1 MFQAELRVATGK
13 QMGSVIPLPVGKFLV
28 GREEDCHLR
37 PNSDLVS
44 RHHCVFTSDEYSIR
58 LRDLGS
64 TNGTFVNGERIRG
77 QVILKEGDRVVIGK
91 LEFDV
96 VVRDPSMEETSTS
109 LSGSTQTDMPKPA
122 AAPEPMP
129 AEQASSE
136 TMIEMPTANYAA
148 PGMGDT
154 AFAGMPQQPGMGMYG
169 QPPLGYPPQYPMQYG
184 YPGYQMPQMPGYY
197 QQPMAYPPMGMY
209 PGVAPQMMPA
219 QGMPASSTTAEPAA
233 TEAPQIEIR
242 LPDPETTG
250 AKPPEPKPAAPA
262 GQSGD
267 KPVSM
272 RDTAA
277 DIINKYRTRP
287 PAG

>member
-13 QMGSVIPLPVGKFLV
+13 QMGSVISLPVGKFLV

-44 RHHCVFTSDEYSIR
+44 RHHCVFTSDEFSIR

-109 LSGSTQTDMPKPA
+109 LEQGTQTGVAKPA
-122 AAPEPMP
+122 AQPEPIS
-129 AEQASSE
+129 AEGAASE
-136 TMIEMPTANYAA
+136 TMVELPTSNFPVA
-148 PGMGDT
+148 GDT
-154 AFAGMPQQPGMGMYG
+154 AFPGMPQPNMGMYG
-169 QPPLGYPPQYPMQYG
+169 QPPLGYPPQYPPMQYG

-197 QQPMAYPPMGMY
+197 PQQPMPYPPMGMY
-209 PGVAPQMMPA
+209 PGMQPQMMPG
-219 QGMPASSTTAEPAA
+219 QGMPAASAVAEPAVDA
-233 TEAPQIEIR
+233 APAIEIR

-250 AKPPEPKPAAPA
+250 AKAPEPKPVAPA
-262 GQSGD
+262 GDGS

>member
-13 QMGSVIPLPVGKFLV
+13 QMGSVIALPVGKFLV

-91 LEFDV
+91 LEFDMV
-96 VVRDPSMEETSTS
+96 IRDPSMEETSTN
-109 LSGSTQTDMPKPA
+109 LSQATQTDVSQP
-122 AAPEPMP
+122 AAPEPIS
-129 AEQASSE
+129 AEKAASE
-136 TMIEMPTANYAA
+136 TLVELPTSSYSATVTSDTAFPGMP
-148 PGMGDT
+148 PGMG
-154 AFAGMPQQPGMGMYG
+154 QPGMYG
-169 QPPLGYPPQYPMQYG
+169 QPPLGYPQQYAPMQFG
-184 YPGYQMPQMPGYY
+184 YPGYQMPGYY
-197 QQPMAYPPMGMY
+197 QQPMGYPQPMGMY
-209 PGVAPQMMPA
+209 PQMAPQMMPP
-219 QGMPASSTTAEPAA
+219 QGMPATATVA
-233 TEAPQIEIR
+233 EAPAVDSGPEIR

-250 AKPPEPKPAAPA
+250 AKPPEPKPAAA
-262 GQSGD
+262 GDGS

-272 RDTAA
+272 RDTASE
-277 DIINKYRTRP
+277 IINKYRTRP

>member
-13 QMGSVIPLPVGKFLV
+13 QTGSVIPLPVGKFLV

-44 RHHCVFTSDEYSIR
+44 RHHCVFTLDEYSIR

-77 QVILKEGDRVVIGK
+77 QVVLKEGDRVVIGK
-91 LEFDV
+91 LEFDMV
-96 VVRDPSMEETSTS
+96 IRDPSMEETTTN
-109 LSGSTQTDMPKPA
+109 LAQATQTEVIKPA
-122 AAPEPMP
+122 TPEPIP
-129 AEQASSE
+129 AEKAASE
-136 TMIEMPTANYAA
+136 TLVEMPTTNYVATVA
-148 PGMGDT
+148 GDT
-154 AFAGMPQQPGMGMYG
+154 AFPGMPPGMGQPGMYG
-169 QPPLGYPPQYPMQYG
+169 QPPMGYPPQYPPMQFG
-184 YPGYQMPQMPGYY
+184 YPGYQMPGYY
-197 QQPMAYPPMGMY
+197 QQPMAYPQMGMY
-209 PGVAPQMMPA
+209 PGMAPPMMPP
-219 QGMPASSTTAEPAA
+219 QGMPATATVTEPAA
-233 TEAPQIEIR
+233 AVDAGPEIR

-250 AKPPEPKPAAPA
+250 AKPPEPKPIAPA
-262 GQSGD
+262 GDGAA
-267 KPVSM
+267 PVSM

>member
-13 QMGSVIPLPVGKFLV
+13 QMGSVISLPVGKFIV

-44 RHHCVFTSDEYSIR
+44 RHHCVFTSDEFSIR

-64 TNGTFVNGERIRG
+64 TNGTYVNGERIRG

-91 LEFDV
+91 LEFDMV
-96 VVRDPSMEETSTS
+96 IRDPSMEETATN
-109 LSGSTQTDMPKPA
+109 LGGSTQTDVTKPEVAEPISAEKA
-122 AAPEPMP
+122 A
-129 AEQASSE
+129 SE
-136 TMIEMPTANYAA
+136 TLVEMPTGMA
-148 PGMGDT
+148 PGGDT
-154 AFAGMPQQPGMGMYG
+154 AFPGMPQQNMGMYG
-169 QPPLGYPPQYPMQYG
+169 QPPLGYPPQYAPMQFG
-184 YPGYQMPQMPGYY
+184 YPGYQMPGYY

-209 PGVAPQMMPA
+209 PGMAPQMMPG
-219 QGMPASSTTAEPAA
+219 QGMPASSTVAEPPIDV
-233 TEAPQIEIR
+233 TSTVEMR

-250 AKPPEPKPAAPA
+250 AKPPEPKPAAA
-262 GQSGD
+262 GGD
-267 KPVSM
+267 GKANM

>member
-13 QMGSVIPLPVGKFLV
+13 QMGSVISLPVGKFIV

-44 RHHCVFTSDEYSIR
+44 RHHCVFTSDEYSVR

-96 VVRDPSMEETSTS
+96 VVRDPSMEETATN
-109 LSGSTQTDMPKPA
+109 LGQATQTEVTKPTS
-122 AAPEPMP
+122 PEPIS
-129 AEQASSE
+129 AEKAASE
-136 TMIEMPTANYAA
+136 TLVEMPTGDYAGA
-148 PGMGDT
+148 GDT
-154 AFAGMPQQPGMGMYG
+154 AFPGMPQPNMGMYG
-169 QPPLGYPPQYPMQYG
+169 QPPLGYPPQYAPMQFG
-184 YPGYQMPQMPGYY
+184 YPGYQMPGYY
-197 QQPMAYPPMGMY
+197 QQPMGYPPMGMY
-209 PGVAPQMMPA
+209 PGMAPQMMPGQA
-219 QGMPASSTTAEPAA
+219 MPASSTVAEP
-233 TEAPQIEIR
+233 TVDVSSTVEMR

-250 AKPPEPKPAAPA
+250 AKPPEPKPAAT
-262 GQSGD
+262 GGD
-267 KPVSM
+267 GKATM

>member
-91 LEFDV
+91 LEFDM

-109 LSGSTQTDMPKPA
+109 LSQATQTDVTKPISPPES
-122 AAPEPMP
+122 APVE
-129 AEQASSE
+129 AASSE
-136 TMIEMPTANYAA
+136 TMVEMPTGNYA
-148 PGMGDT
+148 GDT
-154 AFAGMPQQPGMGMYG
+154 AFPGAPQPQPGMGMYG
-169 QPPLGYPPQYPMQYG
+169 QPPLGYPPQYPPMQYG
-184 YPGYQMPQMPGYY
+184 YPGYQMPGYY
-197 QQPMAYPPMGMY
+197 QQPMGYPPMGMY
-209 PGVAPQMMPA
+209 PGMPPQMMPP
-219 QGMPASSTTAEPAA
+219 QGMPATATI
-233 TEAPQIEIR
+233 TEQDLGVEGSQPEIR

-250 AKPPEPKPAAPA
+250 AKPPEPKAAAPA
-262 GQSGD
+262 GDGS

>member
-13 QMGSVIPLPVGKFLV
+13 QMGSVISLPVGKFLV

-44 RHHCVFTSDEYSIR
+44 RHHCVFTSDEYSVR

-109 LSGSTQTDMPKPA
+109 LSQATQTDVSKPA
-122 AAPEPMP
+122 APAEPEPLP
-129 AEQASSE
+129 EAQAHSE
-136 TMIEMPTANYAA
+136 TLIEMPTAAYGA

-154 AFAGMPQQPGMGMYG
+154 AFPGMAQPNMGMYG
-169 QPPLGYPPQYPMQYG
+169 QPPLGYPQQYPMQYG
-184 YPGYQMPQMPGYY
+184 YPGYQMPGYY

-209 PGVAPQMMPA
+209 PGMSPQMMPA
-219 QGMPASSTTAEPAA
+219 AGMPASSTVAEPVGE
-233 TEAPQIEIR
+233 EAPVFEMR

-250 AKPPEPKPAAPA
+250 AKPPEPKPAPAP
-262 GQSGD
+262 GD
-267 KPVSM
+267 PNKPASM

>member
-91 LEFDV
+91 LEFDMV
-96 VVRDPSMEETSTS
+96 IRDPSMEETSTS
-109 LSGSTQTDMPKPA
+109 LSQATQTDVVQPA
-122 AAPEPMP
+122 VPEPIS
-129 AEQASSE
+129 AEKAASE
-136 TMIEMPTANYAA
+136 TLAEMPTSYSATVTS
-148 PGMGDT
+148 DT
-154 AFAGMPQQPGMGMYG
+154 AFPGMQPGMAQPGMYG
-169 QPPLGYPPQYPMQYG
+169 QPPLGYPPQYAPMQYG
-184 YPGYQMPQMPGYY
+184 YPGYQMPGYY
-197 QQPMAYPPMGMY
+197 QQPMGYPQQMGMY
-209 PGVAPQMMPA
+209 PGMAPQMMPP
-219 QGMPASSTTAEPAA
+219 QGMPATATIAEPPVAVDA
-233 TEAPQIEIR
+233 GPEVR

-250 AKPPEPKPAAPA
+250 AKPPEPKPAAAA
-262 GQSGD
+262 GDGS

-272 RDTAA
+272 RDTASE
-277 DIINKYRTRP
+277 IINKYRTRP

>member
-13 QMGSVIPLPVGKFLV
+13 QMGSVISLPVGKFLV

-64 TNGTFVNGERIRG
+64 TNGTFVNGEKIRG

-91 LEFDV
+91 LEFDMV
-96 VVRDPSMEETSTS
+96 IRDPSMEETATN
-109 LSGSTQTDMPKPA
+109 LGQATQTEVTKPA
-122 AAPEPMP
+122 VPEPISP
-129 AEQASSE
+129 EHAASE
-136 TMIEMPTANYAA
+136 TLVEMPTGNY
-148 PGMGDT
+148 GGSGDT
-154 AFAGMPQQPGMGMYG
+154 AFPGMPQPNMGMYG
-169 QPPLGYPPQYPMQYG
+169 QPPLGYPPQYAPMQFG
-184 YPGYQMPQMPGYY
+184 YPGYQMPGYY
-197 QQPMAYPPMGMY
+197 QQPMGYPPMGMY
-209 PGVAPQMMPA
+209 PGMAPQMMPNP
-219 QGMPASSTTAEPAA
+219 GMPASSTVAEPPVDVSS
-233 TEAPQIEIR
+233 TVEMR

-250 AKPPEPKPAAPA
+250 AKPPEPKPA
-262 GQSGD
+262 STGD
-267 KPVSM
+267 GKANM

>member
-91 LEFDV
+91 LEFDM

-109 LSGSTQTDMPKPA
+109 LAQATQTDVVKPVQ
-122 AAPEPMP
+122 PEQIPL
-129 AEQASSE
+129 EQAHSE
-136 TMIEMPTANYAA
+136 TMVEMPTSSYAA
-148 PGMGDT
+148 TTVGDT
-154 AFAGMPQQPGMGMYG
+154 AFGGMPQPGMGMYG
-169 QPPLGYPPQYPMQYG
+169 QPPLGYPQQYPPMQYG
-184 YPGYQMPQMPGYY
+184 YPGYQMPGYY
-197 QQPMAYPPMGMY
+197 QQPMGYPQMGMY
-209 PGVAPQMMPA
+209 PGMPPQMMPP
-219 QGMPASSTTAEPAA
+219 QGMPATATVMEPEVAA
-233 TEAPQIEIR
+233 ENSGLETR

-250 AKPPEPKPAAPA
+250 AKAPEPKPAAAP
-262 GQSGD
+262 GD
-267 KPVSM
+267 GSKPVSM

>member
-13 QMGSVIPLPVGKFLV
+13 QMGSVISLPVGKFLV

-96 VVRDPSMEETSTS
+96 VMRDPSMEETSTN
-109 LSGSTQTDMPKPA
+109 LSHATQTEVIQPA
-122 AAPEPMP
+122 AAPEPIP

-136 TMIEMPTANYAA
+136 TMVEMPTGNYAA
-148 PGMGDT
+148 AGMGDT
-154 AFAGMPQQPGMGMYG
+154 AFPGMAQPPMGMYG
-169 QPPLGYPPQYPMQYG
+169 QPPLGYPPQYPPPMQYG
-184 YPGYQMPQMPGYY
+184 YPGYQMPGYY
-197 QQPMAYPPMGMY
+197 QQPMGYPPMGMY
-209 PGVAPQMMPA
+209 PGMAPQMMPGQA
-219 QGMPASSTTAEPAA
+219 MPASSTVAEPAVESA
-233 TEAPQIEIR
+233 AVEIR

-250 AKPPEPKPAAPA
+250 AKAPEPKPAAPA
-262 GQSGD
+262 GDGS

>member
-13 QMGSVIPLPVGKFLV
+13 QMGSVISLPVGKFIV

-64 TNGTFVNGERIRG
+64 TNGTYVNGERIRG

-91 LEFDV
+91 LEFDMV
-96 VVRDPSMEETSTS
+96 IRDPSMEETATN
-109 LSGSTQTDMPKPA
+109 LGQATQTDVTKPTE
-122 AAPEPMP
+122 PEPIS
-129 AEQASSE
+129 AEKAASE
-136 TMIEMPTANYAA
+136 TLVEMPTGNYPATS
-148 PGMGDT
+148 DT
-154 AFAGMPQQPGMGMYG
+154 AFPGMQQPNMGMYG
-169 QPPLGYPPQYPMQYG
+169 QPPLGYPPQYAPMQFG
-184 YPGYQMPQMPGYY
+184 YPGYQMPGYY

-209 PGVAPQMMPA
+209 PGMAPQMMPGQA
-219 QGMPASSTTAEPAA
+219 IPASSTVAEPPVDVSS
-233 TEAPQIEIR
+233 TVEMR
-242 LPDPETTG
+242 LPDPDTTG
-250 AKPPEPKPAAPA
+250 AKPPEPKPAAVTGPDGKA
-262 GQSGD
+262 
-267 KPVSM
+267 SM

>member
-28 GREEDCHLR
+28 GREEDYHLR

-91 LEFDV
+91 LEFDMV
-96 VVRDPSMEETSTS
+96 IRDPSMEETSTN
-109 LSGSTQTDMPKPA
+109 LTQATQTDV
-122 AAPEPMP
+122 AAPAQSPEPIA
-129 AEQASSE
+129 AEKAASE
-136 TMIEMPTANYAA
+136 TLVEMPTTAYAGA
-148 PGMGDT
+148 ASDT
-154 AFAGMPQQPGMGMYG
+154 AFPGMAPGGMGMYG
-169 QPPLGYPPQYPMQYG
+169 QPPLGYPPQYPPMQYG
-184 YPGYQMPQMPGYY
+184 FPGYQMPGYY

-209 PGVAPQMMPA
+209 PGMQPPMMPP
-219 QGMPASSTTAEPAA
+219 QGIPTTATVSEPPTAVE
-233 TEAPQIEIR
+233 TGPEMR

-250 AKPPEPKPAAPA
+250 AKPPEPKAAAPA
-262 GQSGD
+262 GDGS

>member
-13 QMGSVIPLPVGKFLV
+13 QMGSVISLPVGKFIV

-64 TNGTFVNGERIRG
+64 TNGTYVNGERIRG

-96 VVRDPSMEETSTS
+96 VVRDPLMEETATN
-109 LSGSTQTDMPKPA
+109 LGQATQTDVTQP
-122 AAPEPMP
+122 AAPEPISVEK
-129 AEQASSE
+129 AASE
-136 TMIEMPTANYAA
+136 TLVEMPTGMAA
-148 PGMGDT
+148 TGDT
-154 AFAGMPQQPGMGMYG
+154 AFSGMQQPNMGMYG
-169 QPPLGYPPQYPMQYG
+169 QPPLGYPPQYAPMQFG
-184 YPGYQMPQMPGYY
+184 YPGYQMPGYY
-197 QQPMAYPPMGMY
+197 QQPMGYPPMGMY
-209 PGVAPQMMPA
+209 PGMAPQMMPG
-219 QGMPASSTTAEPAA
+219 QGMPASSTVAEPPVDVSS
-233 TEAPQIEIR
+233 TVEMR

-250 AKPPEPKPAAPA
+250 AKAPEPKPAVAAGDGSKPA
-262 GQSGD
+262 
-267 KPVSM
+267 SM

>member
-13 QMGSVIPLPVGKFLV
+13 QMGSVISLPVGKFLV

-96 VVRDPSMEETSTS
+96 VVRDPSMEDTSTN
-109 LSGSTQTDMPKPA
+109 LSQATQTEVGSPA
-122 AAPEPMP
+122 AQPEPIP
-129 AEQASSE
+129 ADRAASE
-136 TMIEMPTANYAA
+136 TMVELPTGYS
-148 PGMGDT
+148 PGDT
-154 AFAGMPQQPGMGMYG
+154 AFGGMPQPNMGMYG
-169 QPPLGYPPQYPMQYG
+169 QPPLGYPQPYPQMQYG
-184 YPGYQMPQMPGYY
+184 YPGYQMPGYY

-209 PGVAPQMMPA
+209 PGMAPQMMPGQA
-219 QGMPASSTTAEPAA
+219 MPASSTVAEPAIDPSA
-233 TEAPQIEIR
+233 TMEMR

-250 AKPPEPKPAAPA
+250 AKPPEPKPVVVDASGKPA
-262 GQSGD
+262 
-267 KPVSM
+267 SM